1 MTPRKAKKISTP
13 TPQEL
18 QVPDEKAGARSKRT
32 TTRLIH
38 QTLKQVLE
46 KIEIIGNATA
56 SESQIQAATSAL
68 FTLIQMAKNALL
80 CVTGAPG
87 IISQIELEEFRTSCN
102 AWCDRVF
109 AEKMAV
115 ERAPFRDLGDRLN
128 SRFEVG
134 WIVEPGRFTM
144 KRDRSGVIVIF
155 DPSMEREW
163 RRQDEARRVS
173 ARTSK
178 IDTPSP
184 EQLQAWFDLHS
195 EPPQAEALPSGS

>member
-1 MTPRKAKKISTP
+1 
-13 TPQEL
+13 
-18 QVPDEKAGARSKRT
+18 
-32 TTRLIH
+32 
-38 QTLKQVLE
+38 
-46 KIEIIGNATA
+46 
-56 SESQIQAATSAL
+56 
-68 FTLIQMAKNALL
+68 
-80 CVTGAPG
+80 
-87 IISQIELEEFRTSCN
+87 
-102 AWCDRVF
+102 
-109 AEKMAV
+109 
-115 ERAPFRDLGDRLN
+115 
-128 SRFEVG
+128 
-134 WIVEPGRFTM
+134 M